1 MSFSRTASSVSSLA
15 PSRSRARIILAAIP
29 AVVAVVVVALAH
41 VYVAWGSTAPVF
53 YTDEVGYI
61 ANAQLMAGIG
71 EPRDFSASS
80 YYIGWSVLL
89 VPLWWITQDPQQVY
103 IGSVALSVLCGIL
116 IVAPL
121 TWIARWFGMSTP
133 WAVVAASAVAVAPAR
148 LVMSNFGL
156 AENFIALLIACA
168 VVAAIRYSEKQSL
181 GRAAVLAGIASYLF
195 LTHARTAPVL
205 IATALWI
212 VFSSWRR
219 WKTILVAGG
228 VAALI
233 AVPGFLL
240 YRSLVPLMYEPGV
253 DREERGFTRLFQ
265 LDPFAGLTATI
276 GQLWYALAAWYGF
289 AILALIVVAVRT
301 VVEIRQRKPALAT
314 WASLVFLGI
323 LAISVVWIAAAI
335 DRGDPRLD
343 IYAYGRYLDSVL
355 AILALTG
362 IAIALTR
369 MTRQLA
375 LVWGAVALLI
385 AALFF
390 IVVYRQVPSG
400 PGTWWGPN
408 SVPGIIQWDWP
419 NVTSAERPP
428 WVIATIA
435 ALLIVAA
442 AAAATVFLSQRA
454 ATVIVASVALV
465 AFLASGIAA
474 EIKTIRPNFSP
485 WYTSFTL
492 RTDVTETLAEYPDA
506 SLSFD
511 RVGLSD
517 TLGGVDTVSRN
528 AYQFWLSPRAV
539 PVFTS
544 EDADPETDLVISRKD
559 WPRAGE
565 LGARLVAEDTGMFNN
580 ALWVLPGALQ
590 DEMAAAGEL
599 Q

>member
-1 MSFSRTASSVSSLA
+1 VNSTTARRSRTNTALA
-15 PSRSRARIILAAIP
+15 LLPAIV
-29 AVVAVVVVALAH
+29 AVIVVAVAH

-103 IGSVALSVLCGIL
+103 VGAVGLSVLCGIA

-121 TWIARWFGMSTP
+121 TWIARWFGVSTP

-148 LVMSNFGL
+148 IVMSNFGL

-168 VVAAIRYSEKQSL
+168 VVAAIRFSERQSM
-181 GRAAVLAGIASYLF
+181 GRAATLAAIASYLF

-212 VFSSWRR
+212 VVATWRQ
-219 WKTILVAGG
+219 WKTLLVSAA

-233 AVPGFLL
+233 AIPGFLV

-253 DREERGFTRLFQ
+253 DREERGFTRLLE
-265 LDPFAGLTATI
+265 LDPFAALTATI

-289 AILALIVVAVRT
+289 AVLALIVIAVTT
-301 VVEIRQRKPALAT
+301 VREIRARKPALAT

-323 LAISVVWIAAAI
+323 LAVSVVWIAAAI

-343 IYAYGRYLDSVL
+343 IYAYGRYLDSAL
-355 AILALTG
+355 AILALVG
-362 IAIALTR
+362 IAISVTR
-369 MTRQLA
+369 MSRRLAATWVIVSVA
-375 LVWGAVALLI
+375 LV
-385 AALFF
+385 ALFF
-390 IVVYRQVPSG
+390 AIVYAQVPSG
-400 PGTWWGPN
+400 PGVWWGPN

-419 NVTSAERPP
+419 NVTAAARPP
-428 WVIATIA
+428 WIIASIVS
-435 ALLIVAA
+435 LLIVGA
-442 AAAATVFLSQRA
+442 
-454 ATVIVASVALV
+454 VASTAVARFSTRVVTIAVASFALV

-474 EIKTIRPNFSP
+474 EVKTIRPNFSP

-492 RTDVTETLAEYPDA
+492 RDDVAARLEEYPDA

-544 EDADPETDLVISRKD
+544 ADGEPSTDFVISRKD
-559 WPRAGE
+559 WPRAAE

-580 ALWVLPGALQ
+580 ALWVMPGELQ

>member
-1 MSFSRTASSVSSLA
+1 VSSAIAAQSRTRTALA
-15 PSRSRARIILAAIP
+15 FLPAI
-29 AVVAVVVVALAH
+29 VAVVVVAVAH

-103 IGSVALSVLCGIL
+103 IGAVGLSVLCGIA
-116 IVAPL
+116 IIAPL
-121 TWIARWFGMSTP
+121 TWIARWFGVATP

-148 LVMSNFGL
+148 IVMSNFGL

-168 VVAAIRYSEKQSL
+168 VVAAIRFSEKQSM
-181 GRAAVLAGIASYLF
+181 GRAAILAAVASYLF

-212 VFSSWRR
+212 VFATWRR
-219 WKTILVAGG
+219 WKTLLVAAA

-233 AVPGFLL
+233 AVPGFLI

-253 DREERGFTRLFQ
+253 DREERGFTRLLE
-265 LDPFAGLTATI
+265 LDPFAALTATI

-289 AILALIVVAVRT
+289 AILALIVIVVRT
-301 VVEIRQRKPALAT
+301 VAEIRARKPGLAT

-323 LAISVVWIAAAI
+323 LAVSVVWIAAAI

-343 IYAYGRYLDSVL
+343 IYAYGRYLDSALAVL
-355 AILALTG
+355 ALVG
-362 IAIALTR
+362 IAIAVTR
-369 MTRQLA
+369 MSRRLSLT
-375 LVWGAVALLI
+375 WGAVSVALV
-385 AALFF
+385 ALFF
-390 IVVYRQVPSG
+390 VVVYPQVPTAG
-400 PGTWWGPN
+400 AWWGPN

-419 NVTSAERPP
+419 NVTAAARPP
-428 WVIATIA
+428 WVAASIAS
-435 ALLIVAA
+435 LVIVG
-442 AAAATVFLSQRA
+442 
-454 ATVIVASVALV
+454 IVASIVLVKISARAVTIAITGSALV
-465 AFLASGIAA
+465 VFLISGIAA
-474 EIKTIRPNFSP
+474 EVKTIRPNFDP

-492 RTDVTETLAEYPDA
+492 RDDVTARLAEYPDA

-544 EDADPETDLVISRKD
+544 AEGDPSSDFVISRKD
-559 WPRAGE
+559 WPRAAE

-580 ALWVLPGALQ
+580 ALWVMPGDLQ